1 MRILIE
7 RSVES
12 RKQTLGRLYLLEEND
27 NVVMSLDTLELP
39 DKDNQRNISRIP
51 EGVYTALIH
60 YSNRFGKCLWLQ
72 DVEDRTEIL
81 VHSGN
86 YYTDIL
92 GCILI
97 MATIDWI
104 SQSL

>member
-1 MRILIE
+1 
-7 RSVES
+7 
-12 RKQTLGRLYLLEEND
+12 
-27 NVVMSLDTLELP
+27 
-39 DKDNQRNISRIP
+39 
-51 EGVYTALIH
+51 
-60 YSNRFGKCLWLQ
+60 LWLQ

-97 MATIDWI
+97 GTDLQDINGDGYLDVINSRVAMNNLMIELIDKEEI
-104 SQSL
+104 EIEII